1 MVGVAAILALAAVAV
16 PWMAAPR
23 GGANGAGSES
33 PSATLEPTLV
43 PTLSA
48 APVALAHA
56 QKWSFSFDYPA
67 DWTVSDRNIAAAT
80 AGLSVV
86 SAAQGDPSVFG
97 FVGNSGANEDCVPA
111 PPSHGYNTC
120 TTKWSLGPGTIALR
134 FEVSPRIIGPRPE
147 YLWTGREAV
156 EGPEIPGAEAL
167 MIDGLP
173 ARFAKS
179 TTDSV
184 PYSSE
189 TVPGATEVLWW
200 GLTSQEQ
207 FSFGYSIVAGI
218 EGPNVA
224 ALEAQAKALVASIHY
239 VPEPIMLP
247 TDPTA
252 IDQVRQAALE
262 AALAQQKGMSSNKDY
277 GHAWDCFPTVVGASR
292 KATITTTPSTGPLT
306 KPLLVT
312 CTVESMVPTVM
323 QGWTLTLSQ
332 SWDAGPGYPAG
343 KAYEVEVLNDQGQV
357 WEWGWSGTNASSAY
371 PHQGRSNYPG

>member
-1 MVGVAAILALAAVAV
+1 VAAVIALVAVAV

-33 PSATLEPTLV
+33 PSATPKSTLAPT
-43 PTLSA
+43 PTPA
-48 APVALAHA
+48 GTPAKLAHA
-56 QKWSFSFDYPA
+56 EKWFLSFDYPA
-67 DWTVSDRNIAAAT
+67 DWTVTDRNIAAAT

-86 SAAQGDPSVFG
+86 SGAQGDAPVFG
-97 FVGNSGANEDCVPA
+97 FVGNSGADEDCVPA
-111 PPSHGYNTC
+111 PPSHVYAC

-134 FEVSPRIIGPRPE
+134 FEVSPRITGPHPS

-156 EGPEIPGAEAL
+156 SGPEIPGAEAL
-167 MIDGLP
+167 LIDGLP

-179 TTDSV
+179 TTAAV

-207 FSFGYSIVAGI
+207 FSFGYSIVAAI

-224 ALEAQAKALVASIHY
+224 ALEAQAKVLVASIHY

-247 TDPTA
+247 TDPIA
-252 IDQVRQAALE
+252 LDQVRQAALE
-262 AALAQQKGMSSNKDY
+262 AALAQQKGVPSNKDY

-343 KAYEVEVLNDQGQV
+343 TAYEVELLNGQGQV
-357 WEWGWSGTNASSAY
+357 WEWGWSGTNVSSPY

>member
-1 MVGVAAILALAAVAV
+1 M
-16 PWMAAPR
+16 
-23 GGANGAGSES
+23 
-33 PSATLEPTLV
+33 T
-43 PTLSA
+43 
-48 APVALAHA
+48 
-56 QKWSFSFDYPA
+56 
-67 DWTVSDRNIAAAT
+67 
-80 AGLSVV
+80 
-86 SAAQGDPSVFG
+86 
-97 FVGNSGANEDCVPA
+97 
-111 PPSHGYNTC
+111 
-120 TTKWSLGPGTIALR
+120 
-134 FEVSPRIIGPRPE
+134 GPRPS
-147 YLWTGREAV
+147 YIWTGREAV

-179 TTDSV
+179 TTDAV

-189 TVPGATEVLWW
+189 TVSGATEVLWW
-200 GLTSQEQ
+200 GLTSEQQ

-218 EGPNVA
+218 RGPDVA

-252 IDQVRQAALE
+252 LDQVRQAALE
-262 AALAQQKGMSSNKDY
+262 TDLTEQKKTMASNKDY
-277 GHAWDCFPTVVGASR
+277 RHAWDCFPTVVGASR
-292 KATITTTPSTGPLT
+292 NATITDTPSTGPLT
-306 KPLLVT
+306 KPLSVT

-343 KAYEVEVLNDQGQV
+343 KAYEVEEMNGQGLV
-357 WEWGWSGTNASSAY
+357 WEWGWTGTNASSAY

>member
-1 MVGVAAILALAAVAV
+1 VAAVLALVAVAV

-23 GGANGAGSES
+23 GVANGAGSES
-33 PSATLEPTLV
+33 PSATPEQTIAATP
-43 PTLSA
+43 SA
-48 APVALAHA
+48 TSVTLAHE
-56 QKWSFSFDYPA
+56 QKWFLSFDYPA
-67 DWTVSDRNIAAAT
+67 DWTVTDRNIAAAT

-86 SAAQGDPSVFG
+86 SEAPGDPSVFG
-97 FVGNSGANEDCVPA
+97 FVGNSGASDDCVPA
-111 PPSHGYNTC
+111 PPSHVYSC
-120 TTKWSLGPGTIALR
+120 TTKWSLGAGTIALR
-134 FEVSPRIIGPRPE
+134 FEVSPRITGPHPS

-156 EGPEIPGAEAL
+156 SGPEIPGAEAL

-179 TTDSV
+179 TTDAV

-200 GLTSQEQ
+200 GLTSQDQ

-247 TDPTA
+247 TDPIA
-252 IDQVRQAALE
+252 LDQVRQASLE
-262 AALAQQKGMSSNKDY
+262 AALADQKGMSSNKDY

-332 SWDAGPGYPAG
+332 SWGAGPGYPAG
-343 KAYEVEVLNDQGQV
+343 KAYEVEMLNGQGQV
-357 WEWGWSGTNASSAY
+357 WEWGWSGTNVSSAY